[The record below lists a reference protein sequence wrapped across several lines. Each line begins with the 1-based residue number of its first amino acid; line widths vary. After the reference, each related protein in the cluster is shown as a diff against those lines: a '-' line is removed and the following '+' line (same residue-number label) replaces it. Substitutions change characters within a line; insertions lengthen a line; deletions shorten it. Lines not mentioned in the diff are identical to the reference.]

1 MADNGFYADG
11 CNVLLCYIIVRSRG
25 RLNWISNLIKHPTL
39 ATQPTSQAIR
49 VWRVKYG
56 WRPAGR
62 FSRKLI
68 RVLVIISHDP
78 MSVVTRH
85 TSHNQRGSRYPGSQ
99 EITMVSGGH
108 PDNMTDRSLV
118 WCLSGNVT
126 NDKLRITRMR
136 GYTAPTHSMWPVS
149 TEQPGWADNGCFQQT
164 GAHCPETPSR
174 HLGTVEPFHPAW
186 SGPYIMIFYSAGKLM
201 MRLYLE
207 TFQHYKAWDVDSL
220 GLDSAP
226 WQHRHSEV
234 TSRPGDKLS
243 PHPL

>member
-25 RLNWISNLIKHPTL
+25 GLNWISNLIKHPTL
-39 ATQPTSQAIR
+39 ATQATSQAIR

-56 WRPAGR
+56 WRAAGR

-99 EITMVSGGH
+99 EITMVSGH
-108 PDNMTDRSLV
+108 PDNTTDRPLV
-118 WCLSGNVT
+118 WCLSGHAT

-136 GYTAPTHSMWPVS
+136 GSTAPTHSVTSEHWAAWLGLTMGVFNKQERIVRRLRADILGQLNPFI
-149 TEQPGWADNGCFQQT
+149 QPGPVHISWYFT
-164 GAHCPETPSR
+164 
-174 HLGTVEPFHPAW
+174 
-186 SGPYIMIFYSAGKLM
+186 
-201 MRLYLE
+201 RLE
-207 TFQHYKAWDVDSL
+207 N
-220 GLDSAP
+220 
-226 WQHRHSEV
+226 
-234 TSRPGDKLS
+234 
-243 PHPL
+243 